1 MESSEI
7 DPLDREILDVLR
19 STGRISWRDLGNHIG
34 LSANATADRV
44 RRLEDRGVIT
54 GYAATIDA
62 SKVGRGLE
70 AIVSVKMHPLA
81 DREPFE
87 EFVAGHEAVTDAVH
101 LTGPDDYV
109 LHVWSKDAGELD
121 GILTAMKRERGV
133 ADTNT
138 RVVLRRIQ
146 S

>member
-7 DPLDREILDVLR
+7 DPLDREILGELAT
-19 STGRISWRDLGNHIG
+19 SGRLSWRELGQRVG

-44 RRLEDRGVIT
+44 RRLEQRGVIT
-54 GYAATIDA
+54 GYAARVDPT
-62 SKVGRGLE
+62 KVGRGLE
-70 AIVSVKMHPLA
+70 AIVSVKMHA
-81 DREPFE
+81 SAEREPFE
-87 EFVAGHEAVTDAVH
+87 EFVAAHDAVTDAVH
-101 LTGPDDYV
+101 LTGEDDYV
-109 LHVWSKDAGELD
+109 MQVSCRDAAELD
-121 GILTAMKRERGV
+121 EILTALKRERGV